1 MRRRAW
7 SIQCARTW
15 HPPRAGGCAWFA
27 DVETMVRVGRASVRG
42 PDACDDAR
50 WSTEQGKEAAPA
62 EPVKKTEGE
71 WSDEEEEEEDEDEK
85 TRIQKLRQ
93 EKEELKKRLSE
104 IEEQLPMEQPK
115 ESKKAG
121 KQMAA
126 LIKKREAEE
135 RRRAEEQLL
144 ADQQVSLQRK
154 IEESDFENAQDMF
167 GGGGGANGAAADSGK
182 FESWPLTNASKQKDV
197 EEFAQYAADKMVK
210 FKDEF
215 LYITMLRKL
224 LMETAKS
231 LDPNQCKELLLVL
244 TKGRTDFTV
253 VDLVRFLLRD
263 ADKDIAVEDIEA
275 LMQKT
280 SVDDKKK
287 PAKGKDSKQPLTSR
301 QMLLKLL
308 LHDFVRDTKPEDM
321 GRIIEEGCGVIL
333 TRDQQGKI
341 ATKRAELQGDP
352 NSKVVGKGNT
362 RVAEHKSLAM
372 YDAFGSGGGEGWGGG
387 GGTRG
392 DDYDFM

>member
-1 MRRRAW
+1 
-7 SIQCARTW
+7 
-15 HPPRAGGCAWFA
+15 
-27 DVETMVRVGRASVRG
+27 
-42 PDACDDAR
+42 
-50 WSTEQGKEAAPA
+50 
-62 EPVKKTEGE
+62 
-71 WSDEEEEEEDEDEK
+71 
-85 TRIQKLRQ
+85 
-93 EKEELKKRLSE
+93 
-104 IEEQLPMEQPK
+104 MEQPK

-121 KQMAA
+121 KQMAK
-126 LIKKREAEE
+126 LIKEKEAKE
-135 RRRAEEQLL
+135 RAAAEAQMV

-167 GGGGGANGAAADSGK
+167 ASGSAAAGGGADSGK

-197 EEFAQYAADKMVK
+197 EEFAEYTAEKIVK
-210 FKDEF
+210 FKGEF
-215 LYITMLRKL
+215 LYTSLLRKL
-224 LMETAKS
+224 LQTTTQS
-231 LDPNQCKELLLVL
+231 LEPNDCKELLLVL

-263 ADKDIAVEDIEA
+263 ADKDVDAEEIEK
-275 LMQKT
+275 LMEKT
-280 SVDDKKK
+280 SADAKKK
-287 PAKGKDSKQPLTSR
+287 APKGKEQAKLTSR

-308 LHDFVRDTKPEDM
+308 LHDFVRDTKPEEM
-321 GRIIEEGCGVIL
+321 GRIIEEGCGVVL
-333 TRDQQGKI
+333 TRDQQSKI

-352 NSKVVGKGNT
+352 NAKLPGKGST

>member
-1 MRRRAW
+1 MAW
-7 SIQCARTW
+7 DDSEEEEEWEKEEA
-15 HPPRAGGCAWFA
+15 
-27 DVETMVRVGRASVRG
+27 VE
-42 PDACDDAR
+42 PK
-50 WSTEQGKEAAPA
+50 KE
-62 EPVKKTEGE
+62 EKKKSE
-71 WSDEEEEEEDEDEK
+71 WSDEEEEEEDEDET
-85 TRIQKLRQ
+85 TRIQKLRE
-93 EKEELKKRLSE
+93 EKEQLKKRLSE
-104 IEEQLPMEQPK
+104 IEDLLPMEQPK

-121 KQMAA
+121 KQMAK
-126 LIKKREAEE
+126 LIKEKEAEE
-135 RRRAEEQLL
+135 KKRAEEQML

-167 GGGGGANGAAADSGK
+167 TSGAQGAGAGADSGK
-182 FESWPLTNASKQKDV
+182 FESWPLTHASKQKDV
-197 EEFAQYAADKMVK
+197 EEFAMYTAEKIVK
-210 FKDEF
+210 FNGEF
-215 LYITMLRKL
+215 LYTTLLRKML
-224 LMETAKS
+224 QETSKS

-253 VDLVRFLLRD
+253 IDLVRFLLRD
-263 ADKDIAVEDIEA
+263 ADTDIAVEDIEV

-280 SVDDKKK
+280 SVDTAKK
-287 PAKGKDSKQPLTSR
+287 PQKGKEQAKLTAR

-352 NSKVVGKGNT
+352 NQSKGPSKGNA